1 MPKSKQKK
9 KKRNKII
16 KVLSFGLLSF
26 LLLFFLF
33 FGSIY
38 IGLWGKVP
46 TEDDLADI
54 QQSEASEL
62 LDFQG
67 RTIDKIYQLNRQSI
81 TYDDFPEHLKDALV
95 ATEDARFYEHDGV
108 DNYSLLRVFF
118 KTILSGDKSSGGGST
133 ITQQLA
139 KNIYGRTSYGLMSI
153 PVNKLKE
160 SIVAKRFESFY
171 SKQEILELYL
181 NTVPFSGNTYGI
193 ESASQLFFN
202 KSASDLNLQE
212 AATLV
217 GTLKANHSY
226 NPRLF
231 PERSQLRRDV
241 VLSQMQKYGYISK
254 NEADKAMSES
264 IQLDISESNTY
275 QRQYL
280 VDLLKTKAGNILK
293 DLKKPDGSA
302 YIIEEDGLKIH
313 TTIDLK
319 QQLLLEEAIVDQIKY
334 LQPLFEDEYNNNK
347 PWENEE
353 LLMEMA
359 KNTRDYKRWT
369 SAKLSPSQIE
379 DSLTVIKPVE
389 VIKQGKSTVLQL
401 SILDSLSYSL
411 KQLNA
416 ASLSINPGSGEILAY
431 VGGAD
436 YRLSQYDI
444 IKNAKRQVGSTFKPI
459 VYASGLQNGMEPCD
473 YISAKEITYTNADNW
488 NPKNASK
495 GDEDD
500 PYLNYSLKY
509 ALTNSIN
516 TVSVKV
522 LEESGISNTID
533 LAKSMGI
540 SSALKDEPSLALG
553 AAELSMKE
561 LAKVYSS
568 IVNAGLVPELHVIQK
583 ITNSSGEVI
592 FENDKK
598 HNKTSDLSVDHN
610 RLLLAM
616 LENVV
621 NEGTAKRLR
630 SVYGFE
636 GDIAGKTGTTQN
648 NRDGWFAA
656 VTPNLVNI
664 SWVGNNDQRIGFK
677 STRIGQGANTALPIF
692 ARMYQKMANLNEF
705 EHITKA
711 KFSKLT
717 PQQKELLTCENQK
730 RDGFFKRLFSKDK
743 REKEFDDDKEDDEE
757 KKGFFKRLFG
767 NKEN

>member
-1 MPKSKQKK
+1 MPRSKPKK
-9 KKRNKII
+9 KKRYRIL
-16 KVLSFGLLSF
+16 KVLSIGALSV
-26 LLLFFLF
+26 LLLFFIF

-38 IGLWGKVP
+38 FGMWGKVP

-62 LDFQG
+62 LDFEGQI
-67 RTIDKIYQLNRQSI
+67 IDKVYHLDRQSVSF
-81 TYDDFPEHLKDALV
+81 TKFPKHLIDALV

-139 KNIYGRTSYGLMSI
+139 KNVYGRSSYGLMSI

-160 SIVAKRFESFY
+160 SIVAKRFESVY

-202 KSASDLNLQE
+202 KSASDLSLQE

-241 VLSQMQKYGYISK
+241 VLSQMQKYGYISQK
-254 NEADKAMSES
+254 EADKAMSES

-280 VDLLKTKAGNILK
+280 VDLLKTKANTILK
-293 DLKKPDGSA
+293 DFSKTDGSA
-302 YIIEEDGLKIH
+302 YSLEEDGLKIH

-319 QQLLLEEAIVDQIKY
+319 QQMLLEEAIVAQIEY
-334 LQPLFEDEYNNNK
+334 LQPLFEDEYKNNK

-353 LLMEMA
+353 LLMKMA
-359 KNTRDYKRWT
+359 RTTSDYKRWNST
-369 SAKLSPSQIE
+369 KLSQSQIK
-379 DSLTVIKPVE
+379 DSLTIIKPVE

-401 SILDSLSYSL
+401 SVLDSLSFTL

-416 ASLSINPGSGEILAY
+416 ASLSVDPGTGEILAY

-459 VYASGLQNGMEPCD
+459 VYASGLQNGLEPCD
-473 YISAKEITYTNADNW
+473 YISAKEVTYTNADNW

-495 GDEDD
+495 EDEDD

-522 LEESGISNTID
+522 LEEAGISNTID

-540 SSALKDEPSLALG
+540 SSALKDKPSLALG
-553 AAELSMKE
+553 AAELNMKE

-568 IVNAGLVPELHVIQK
+568 IVNAGQVPDLYIIQK

-592 FENDKK
+592 FEHDEKQNE
-598 HNKTSDLSVDHN
+598 TSDLSVDHN

-621 NEGTAKRLR
+621 DEGTAQRLR
-630 SVYGFE
+630 RTYGFSQ
-636 GDIAGKTGTTQN
+636 DIAGKTGTTQKN
-648 NRDGWFAA
+648 KDGWFAA

-677 STRIGQGANTALPIF
+677 TTRIGQGANTALPIF
-692 ARMYQKMANLNEF
+692 AKMYQKMTNSNEF
-705 EHITKA
+705 EHITMA

-717 PQQKELLTCENQK
+717 LQQEALLTCEDQK

-757 KKGFFKRLFG
+757 KEGFFKRLFG
-767 NKEN
+767 KKEN

>member
-16 KVLSFGLLSF
+16 KVLSIGLLSF

-38 IGLWGKVP
+38 IGMWGKVP
-46 TEDDLADI
+46 TEDDLAEI

-62 LDFQG
+62 LDFEG
-67 RTIDKIYQLNRQSI
+67 RIIDKIYQLNRQSI
-81 TYDDFPEHLKDALV
+81 SYDDFPEHLIDALV

-160 SIVAKRFESFY
+160 SIVAKRFELVY
-171 SKQEILELYL
+171 SKQEILELYF
-181 NTVPFSGNTYGI
+181 NIVPFSGNTYGI

-202 KSASDLNLQE
+202 KTTSELELQE

-241 VLSQMQKYGYISK
+241 VLTQMQKYGYISQ

-280 VDLLKTKAGNILK
+280 VDLLKTKADNILK

-319 QQLLLEEAIVDQIKY
+319 QQLLLEEAIVAQIEY
-334 LQPLFEDEYNNNK
+334 LQPLFEDEYNNDK

-359 KNTRDYKRWT
+359 KTTSDYKRWA

-379 DSLTVIKPVE
+379 DSLTAINPVE

-416 ASLSINPGSGEILAY
+416 ASLSVNPGSGEILAY

-495 GDEDD
+495 EDEED

-522 LEESGISNTID
+522 LEEAGISNTID
-533 LAKSMGI
+533 LAKSMGVN
-540 SSALKDEPSLALG
+540 SVLKDEPSLALG
-553 AAELSMKE
+553 AAELNMKE
-561 LAKVYSS
+561 LARVYSS
-568 IVNAGLVPELHVIQK
+568 IVNDGQVPDLYMIQK
-583 ITNSSGEVI
+583 ITSSTGEVI
-592 FENDKK
+592 FKHDKK
-598 HNKTSDLSVDHN
+598 ENKTSDLSVEHN
-610 RLLLAM
+610 RLLLSM

-621 NEGTAKRLR
+621 NEGTARRLR
-630 SVYGFE
+630 STYGFSQ
-636 GDIAGKTGTTQN
+636 DLAGKTGTTQN
-648 NRDGWFAA
+648 NKDGWFAA
-656 VTPNLVNI
+656 ITPNLVSI

-692 ARMYQKMANLNEF
+692 ARMYQKMSNSNEF
-705 EHITKA
+705 EHITKP

-717 PQQKELLTCENQK
+717 PQQEALLTCEDQK